1 MIGYIK
7 LYRQILDRNDYYK
20 DKFSRTHAWI
30 DLLMLANFED
40 GVTFVRGIEVTVK
53 RGQVARSIRDLAE
66 RWHWSVN
73 TVRKFL
79 RELERNSQICTK
91 RDTQSDT
98 QSKISKNVIS
108 LITIVN
114 YERYQGNEEKCDS
127 QCDTQNDTQND
138 TQVKE
143 EGSPHNNNN
152 NPPLEENNKEEKEE
166 EKPQDKS
173 CEQKKKSSQKMTDK
187 RPPATAPMK
196 VRKDWLRNEIRRVNA
211 RNKYDPDMCNAFYLY
226 WSEPDDDEKFMRFEK
241 EVRFH
246 TARRLALW
254 YYNEAKRWNK

>member
-152 NPPLEENNKEEKEE
+152 PPL
-166 EKPQDKS
+166 
-173 CEQKKKSSQKMTDK
+173 
-187 RPPATAPMK
+187 
-196 VRKDWLRNEIRRVNA
+196 
-211 RNKYDPDMCNAFYLY
+211 
-226 WSEPDDDEKFMRFEK
+226 
-241 EVRFH
+241 
-246 TARRLALW
+246 
-254 YYNEAKRWNK
+254 

>member
-143 EGSPHNNNN
+143 EVSPHNIY
-152 NPPLEENNKEEKEE
+152 NPPLEEKDKEEKE
-166 EKPQDKS
+166 DKETPS
-173 CEQKKKSSQKMTDK
+173 NKGGKKKIYIDK
-187 RPPATAPMK
+187 RPQKCEDVK
-196 VRKDWLRNEIRRVNA
+196 VRRQWLLESIREGGKRFP
-211 RNKYDPDMCNAFYLY
+211 KDMCNEFYLY
-226 WSEPDDDEKFMRFEK
+226 WSELTPDGDSMRFELEK
-241 EVRFH
+241 TWETV
-246 TARRLALW
+246 RRLATW
-254 YYNEAKRWNK
+254 YSKDKKRWSK